1 MTEKNKIVYIIFSNN
16 IDSGVG
22 GHYYSLRE
30 ISNSMRDDNDI
41 SIINIGFLFSKVF
54 KDQPFKTYFIKHH
67 NLIRTCAL
75 LKRLIEKLKP
85 DILHTFDLA
94 SLTLLKIIMT
104 KKKIKHIHTVCGGP
118 NPKYFIFTQNLV
130 VFSQENYEYFKRNTK
145 FNDVN
150 IFLIPNRVLPIKSD
164 FKRISMLLREVKM
177 EFPIILRICRINDKY
192 IGSLIQSINLVKN
205 IRKKGIEA
213 NLLIIGVP
221 DKRKVL
227 EFIIK
232 YENTYIKILTQE
244 KYTLNANQLIEAAD
258 FVIGTGRSFMEGAYF
273 SKVMLVPQRNQN
285 IPLLIDKE
293 TFEAAFKVNFSER
306 TIYEDY
312 DDPIN
317 FNKVIQCIE
326 NKGSY
331 EKLSSF
337 IKNKSKKYFEISTK
351 RDFYNEIYTNL
362 EPYYLNQN
370 MISLLKESSKI
381 IKILYNHNILSIFK
395 NFFFKILKNISRYH

>member
-16 IDSGVG
+16 IGSGVG

-30 ISNSMRDDNDI
+30 ISNSMRDNNEI
-41 SIINIGFLFSKVF
+41 SIINIGFFFSKVL

-67 NLIRTCAL
+67 NLIRTCVL

-104 KKKIKHIHTVCGGP
+104 KKKIKHLHTVCGGP

-164 FKRISMLLREVKM
+164 FKRISMLLREVNI
-177 EFPIILRICRINDKY
+177 EFPIFLRICRINDKY

-205 IRKKGIEA
+205 IRKKGIDV

-227 EFIIK
+227 EFIKK
-232 YENTYIKILTQE
+232 YENAYIKIVTQE

-258 FVIGTGRSFMEGAYF
+258 FMIGTGRSFMEGAYF

-293 TFEAAFKVNFSER
+293 TFEVAFKVNFSER

-317 FNKVIQCIE
+317 YNKVIQCIE

-351 RDFYNEIYTNL
+351 RDFYN
-362 EPYYLNQN
+362 
-370 MISLLKESSKI
+370 
-381 IKILYNHNILSIFK
+381 
-395 NFFFKILKNISRYH
+395 